1 MATLEELTAKYRPVL
16 DELADEHAKMDSL
29 EMIGQ
34 QLHIKATVVSTASK
48 DRVWDVIKEVDPTYS
63 DLKHKI
69 TVGDVLYTVQQGD
82 TLSKLSLM
90 FYGRASDYTRIASA
104 NKVSDPNK
112 IKAGQTLTIPAVPDN
127 A

>member
-1 MATLEELTAKYRPVL
+1 MATLAELTAKYRPVL
-16 DELADEHAKMDSL
+16 DELADEHAKMESL

-48 DRVWDVIKEVDPTYS
+48 DRVWDVIKIVDPTYS
-63 DLKHKI
+63 DLKHEI

-82 TLSKLSLM
+82 TLSKLSQM
-90 FYGRASDYTRIASA
+90 FYGRASDYMRIAEA
-104 NKVSDPNK
+104 NKLSDPNR
-112 IKAGQTLTIPAVPDN
+112 IKANQTLTIPAVPDN